1 MTSQSARLTGRDDCA
16 AAPADPVRGGREQ
29 SGSQKKKPAL
39 LPGQSIRLGHS
50 KMAAINNL
58 PGNSGLLLTFS

>member
-1 MTSQSARLTGRDDCA
+1 MISQSARLTGRDDCA
-16 AAPADPVRGGREQ
+16 AAPAAPVRGGREQ
-29 SGSQKKKPAL
+29 SGSQEKKPAL
-39 LPGQSIRLGHS
+39 LPGQSSRLGHF